1 MSYDIRLSIPEDSQR
16 GQLIASL
23 AARQHIT
30 PEEVLTKIVDE
41 VLKTTLQNEPTG
53 EAEAPKRSYAS
64 FFGVAKGRPGAH
76 GSPEAAD
83 RYIEELRNAW

>member
-1 MSYDIRLSIPEDSQR
+1 MSLDHLPASIEQGVQRFAAELHISHDEALLKLIETGLTVSRLT
-16 GQLIASL
+16 
-23 AARQHIT
+23 T
-30 PEEVLTKIVDE
+30 P
-41 VLKTTLQNEPTG
+41 
-53 EAEAPKRSYAS
+53 AAPKRSYAS